1 MKGSVKERWGK
12 LTDDDLTVIRGRRD
26 QLEGKLQER
35 YGYAKSQARKEIE
48 DWYRS
53 TEHHLADAIETI
65 RTDLQSLA
73 SSVERIANKQMG
85 RAQVR
90 ATEAAHEA
98 EAAITRNP
106 LTAVAIAVRIRI
118 SDWCFHAAL
127 GAPQICVHGDRRIT
141 PDIPGGI
148 IARATRQSRRQ
159 PQRNVRPAEV
169 CAAPIFRQRSRKAFR
184 YRR

>member
-1 MKGSVKERWGK
+1 MGRKEVHMDWNRVEGDWKQMKGSVKERWGK

-73 SSVERIANKQMG
+73 SSVGRIANKQMG

-98 EAAITRNP
+98 EAAITRHP
-106 LTAVAIAVRIRI
+106 FTAVAIAVG
-118 SDWCFHAAL
+118 L
-127 GAPQICVHGDRRIT
+127 GFLIGVFMRR
-141 PDIPGGI
+141 
-148 IARATRQSRRQ
+148 
-159 PQRNVRPAEV
+159 
-169 CAAPIFRQRSRKAFR
+169 
-184 YRR
+184 